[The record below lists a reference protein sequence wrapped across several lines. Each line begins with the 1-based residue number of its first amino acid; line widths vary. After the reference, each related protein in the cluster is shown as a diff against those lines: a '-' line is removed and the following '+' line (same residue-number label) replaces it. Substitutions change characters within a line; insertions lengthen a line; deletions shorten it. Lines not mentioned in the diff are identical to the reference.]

1 MFVSLQ
7 FKLELKREDREKL
20 IKLMRKQSS
29 AIRTAYNMLRELE
42 KEKAKNPHSQIYQRL
57 RQLFPELP
65 TKYIDS
71 AIYKAKQYP
80 TDKSVVFGGKRL
92 FEKLCKN
99 HLTGKAKERLK
110 KQWKEQRQGT
120 LISIGSKSDKGN
132 RLTRFEDLNGQL
144 HLRITTGKREFIYAK
159 VLREPSNSKDKWL
172 TFMAMLLESWQTQS
186 YFAYTVELKLRDG
199 EIYGSVSFEI
209 PTPKVKY
216 TKENGVIAIDTNA
229 SPIHLAIAEVSKTGE
244 LLSYQTI
251 SLHHLLGLSQNSKDH
266 QEWILAH
273 QLLDLAIQK
282 NKAIAIENL
291 KKLKRGNRG
300 DGKATLRKRLHH
312 WNAKKFL
319 QKLKRVAMLKGVEV
333 VEVNPAYTSVI
344 GMLKYAPQLS
354 IDKDIAGAYVIGRR
368 ALGFREDMPENYER
382 LLKDKA
388 YLEFALKRYEEGE
401 EKLRELIE
409 RESNEYKRNALE
421 SELKN
426 VENGKNLLVNLL
438 QSLQSESSS
447 CEGADGRNS
456 EQGETKKVSQS
467 AWRVLKVALLFP
479 ILGRVLPRD
488 LSPLKPV
495 LVKGAWDRVRRSN
508 GLVPLEAG
516 GTVPM
521 RDFQNSLK
529 VQIGVIFVYD
539 GSHICVG
546 LQL

>member
-7 FKLELKREDREKL
+7 FKLELKREDKEKL

-29 AIRTAYNMLRELE
+29 AIRVAYNMLKELE
-42 KEKAKNPHSQIYQRL
+42 KEKAKNPHAQIYHRL
-57 RQLFPELP
+57 RQLFPDLP

-80 TDKSVVFGGKRL
+80 TDKSVVFGNKRL

-99 HLTGKAKERLK
+99 HLTGKVREELK

-120 LISIGSKSDKGN
+120 LISIGSKSDRGN

-144 HLRITTGKREFIYAK
+144 HLRITTGHREFIYAK

-186 YFAYTVELKLRDG
+186 YFPYTVELKLREG
-199 EIYGSVSFEI
+199 EVYGSVSFEI
-209 PTPKVKY
+209 LAPEVRYAKD
-216 TKENGVIAIDTNA
+216 NGVIAIDTNA

-282 NKAIAIENL
+282 GKAIAIENL
-291 KKLKRGNRG
+291 KKLKRGMRG
-300 DGKATLRKRLHH
+300 DGKATLRKILHN

-319 QKLKRVAMLKGVEV
+319 QRLKRVAILKGVEI
-333 VEVNPAYTSVI
+333 VEVHPAYTSVI

-368 ALGFREDMPENYER
+368 ALGFKEDTPENYER

-388 YLEFALKRYEEGE
+388 YLEFALKRYEER
-401 EKLRELIE
+401 EKELRELIE
-409 RESNEYKRNALE
+409 KQSNEYKRNALK
-421 SELKN
+421 SELRN
-426 VENGKNLLVNLL
+426 VEYAKELLTNLL
-438 QSLQSESSS
+438 QSLQSEPSS
-447 CEGADGRNS
+447 CEGAKGRNS
-456 EQGETKKVSQS
+456 EQGETKKVSQV
-467 AWRVLKVALLFP
+467 AWQVLKVALLFP
-479 ILGRVLPRD
+479 ILGKVLPRD
-488 LSPLKPV
+488 LSPLKPL
-495 LVKGAWDRVRRSN
+495 LVEGVWDRVRSR
-508 GLVPLEAG
+508 LVPLSAG
-516 GTVPM
+516 GTVLM
-521 RDFQNSLK
+521 KDF
-529 VQIGVIFVYD
+529 
-539 GSHICVG
+539 
-546 LQL
+546 

>member
-7 FKLELKREDREKL
+7 FKLELKKEDKQKL

-29 AIRTAYNMLRELE
+29 AIRTAYNMLRDLE
-42 KEKAKNPHSQIYQRL
+42 KEKTKNPHAQIYQRL
-57 RQLFPELP
+57 RQLFPDLP

-71 AIYKAKQYP
+71 AISKAKQYS
-80 TDKSVVFGGKRL
+80 TDKPVVFGGKRL

-99 HLTGKAKERLK
+99 HLTGKVREGLK

-132 RLTRFEDLNGQL
+132 RLTRFENINGKL
-144 HLRITTGKREFIYAK
+144 HLRITTGNREFIYAK
-159 VLREPSNSKDKWL
+159 VLREPSNSKDKWI
-172 TFMAMLLESWQTQS
+172 TFMAMLLESWQTKN
-186 YFAYTVELKLRDG
+186 YFPYTVELKLRDG

-251 SLHHLLGLSQNSKDH
+251 SLHHLLGLSQNTKDH

-273 QLLDLAIQK
+273 KIVDLAIEK
-282 NKAIAIENL
+282 GKAIAVENL
-291 KKLKRGNRG
+291 KKLKKGTRG
-300 DGKATLRKRLHH
+300 DGKAELRKILHN

-319 QKLKRVAMLKGVEV
+319 QKLKRVSMLKGVEI

-344 GMLKYAPQLS
+344 GMLKYAPQLN

-368 ALGFREDMPENYER
+368 ALGFKEDTPENYEK

-388 YLEFALKRYEEGE
+388 YLEFALKRYEEK
-401 EKLRELIE
+401 EKELRELIE
-409 RESNEYKRNALE
+409 KESNEYKRNALK
-421 SELKN
+421 SELKV
-426 VENGKNLLVNLL
+426 VENAKKLLTKFI

-447 CEGADGRNS
+447 CKGANGRNP
-456 EQGETKKVSQS
+456 EQGRGNLASSV
-467 AWRVLKVALLFP
+467 AWQVLKVALLFP
-479 ILGRVLPRD
+479 ILGKVLPRD

-495 LVKGAWDRVRRSN
+495 LVEGVWDRVRSR
-508 GLVPLEAG
+508 LVPLEVG
-516 GTVPM
+516 GAS
-521 RDFQNSLK
+521 R
-529 VQIGVIFVYD
+529 
-539 GSHICVG
+539 
-546 LQL
+546 

>member
-7 FKLELKREDREKL
+7 FKLELKKEDKQKL

-29 AIRTAYNMLRELE
+29 AIRVAYNMLKELE
-42 KEKAKNPHSQIYQRL
+42 KEKIRNLHAQIYQRL
-57 RQLFPELP
+57 RQLFPDLP

-80 TDKSVVFGGKRL
+80 TDKPVVFGGRRL

-99 HLTGKAKERLK
+99 HLSGKTREKIK
-110 KQWKEQRQGT
+110 KQWKELRQGT
-120 LISIGSKSDKGN
+120 LISIGSKSDRGN

-144 HLRITTGKREFIYAK
+144 HLRINTGNREFIYAK

-172 TFMAMLLESWQTQS
+172 TFMAMLLESWQTKN
-186 YFAYTVELKLRDG
+186 YFVYTVELKLREG

-209 PTPKVKY
+209 PTPKVRY

-244 LLSYQTI
+244 LQSYQI
-251 SLHHLLGLSQNSKDH
+251 IKLHHLLGLSQNSKDH

-273 QLLDLAIQK
+273 QIVDLAIEK
-282 NKAIAIENL
+282 GKAIAVENL
-291 KKLKRGNRG
+291 KKLRKGKRG
-300 DGKATLRKRLHH
+300 DGKATLRKILHN

-333 VEVNPAYTSVI
+333 IEVNPAYTSVI
-344 GMLKYAPQLS
+344 GMLKYAPQLN

-368 ALGFREDMPENYER
+368 ALGFKEDMPENYER

-388 YLEFALKRYEEGE
+388 YLEFALKRYEER
-401 EKLRELIE
+401 EKELRELIE
-409 RESNEYKRNALE
+409 KESNEYKRNALK
-421 SELKN
+421 SELKV
-426 VENGKNLLVNLL
+426 VENAKKLLTNLI
-438 QSLQSESSS
+438 QSLQSEPSS
-447 CEGADGRNS
+447 CEGANGRNPG
-456 EQGETKKVSQS
+456 QGETKKVSQA

-479 ILGRVLPRD
+479 ILGKVLPRD

-495 LVKGAWDRVRRSN
+495 LVEGVWDRVRNR
-508 GLVPLEAG
+508 LAPLEVG
-516 GTVPM
+516 GAS
-521 RDFQNSLK
+521 R
-529 VQIGVIFVYD
+529 
-539 GSHICVG
+539 
-546 LQL
+546 

>member
-7 FKLELKREDREKL
+7 FKLELKREDKEKL
-20 IKLMRKQSS
+20 IRLMRKQSS
-29 AIRTAYNMLRELE
+29 AIRVAYNMLKDLG
-42 KEKAKNPHSQIYQRL
+42 KEKTKNPHAQIYQRL
-57 RQLFPELP
+57 KQLFPELP

-80 TDKSVVFGGKRL
+80 TDKPVVFGSKRL

-99 HLTGKAKERLK
+99 HLTGKAREKLK
-110 KQWKEQRQGT
+110 KQWRELRQGT
-120 LISIGSKSDKGN
+120 LISIGSKANKGN

-144 HLRITTGKREFIYAK
+144 HLRITTGNREFIYAK

-186 YFAYTVELKLRDG
+186 YFPYTVELKLREG

-244 LLSYQTI
+244 MLSYQTI
-251 SLHHLLGLSQNSKDH
+251 SLHHLLELSQNSKDH

-273 QLLDLAIQK
+273 RIVDLAIQK
-282 NKAIAIENL
+282 GKAMAIENL
-291 KKLKRGNRG
+291 KKLKKGMRE
-300 DGKATLRKRLHH
+300 DGKAELRKRLHN

-319 QKLKRVAMLKGVEV
+319 QKLKRVAKLKGVEV
-333 VEVNPAYTSVI
+333 IEINPAYTSVI
-344 GMLKYAPQLS
+344 GMLKYAPQLN

-368 ALGFREDMPENYER
+368 ALGFKEDMPKNYKK

-388 YLEFALKRYEEGE
+388 YLEFALKRYEER
-401 EKLRELIE
+401 EKELRELIE
-409 RESNEYKRNALE
+409 KENNEYKRNALK
-421 SELKN
+421 SELKVVKN
-426 VENGKNLLVNLL
+426 AKNLLVNLL
-438 QSLQSESSS
+438 QSLQSEPSS
-447 CEGADGRNS
+447 CEGAYGRNP
-456 EQGETKKVSQS
+456 EQGRVAKTTLQS

-479 ILGRVLPRD
+479 ILGRILPKD

-495 LVKGAWDRVRRSN
+495 LVEGVWDRVRSR
-508 GLVPLEAG
+508 LVPLEAG
-516 GTVPM
+516 GTVPT
-521 RDFQNSLK
+521 RDF
-529 VQIGVIFVYD
+529 
-539 GSHICVG
+539 
-546 LQL
+546 

>member
-1 MFVSLQ
+1 
-7 FKLELKREDREKL
+7 
-20 IKLMRKQSS
+20 
-29 AIRTAYNMLRELE
+29 LR
-42 KEKAKNPHSQIYQRL
+42 
-57 RQLFPELP
+57 
-65 TKYIDS
+65 
-71 AIYKAKQYP
+71 
-80 TDKSVVFGGKRL
+80 
-92 FEKLCKN
+92 
-99 HLTGKAKERLK
+99 ERLK

-120 LISIGSKSDKGN
+120 LVSIGSKAEKGD

-144 HLRITTGKREFIYAK
+144 HLRITTGNREFMDAK

-199 EIYGSVSFEI
+199 EVYGSVSFEL
-209 PTPKVKY
+209 PTPEVRY
-216 TKENGVIAIDTNA
+216 TKEKGVIAIDINA

-251 SLHHLLGLSQNSKDH
+251 NLHHLLGLSQNSKDY

-273 QLLDLAIQK
+273 QLLDLAIEK
-282 NKAIAIENL
+282 GKAIAVENL
-291 KKLKRGNRG
+291 KKLRKGKRG
-300 DGKATLRKRLHH
+300 DGKATLRKRLHQ

-319 QKLKRVAMLKGVEV
+319 QKLKRVATLKGVEI
-333 VEVNPAYTSVI
+333 VEINPAYTSVI
-344 GMLKYAPQLS
+344 GMLKYAPQLN

-368 ALGFREDMPENYER
+368 ALGFKEDTPENYER

-409 RESNEYKRNALE
+409 KESNEYKRSALG

-426 VENGKNLLVNLL
+426 VQNAKKLLTILI

-447 CEGADGRNS
+447 CEGADGRNP

-467 AWRVLKVALLFP
+467 AWQVLKVALLFP
-479 ILGRVLPRD
+479 ILGKVLPRD

-495 LVKGAWDRVRRSN
+495 LVEEAWDRVRRSN
-508 GLVPLEAG
+508 ELVPLEAG
-516 GTVPM
+516 GTVPT
-521 RDFQNSLK
+521 RDF
-529 VQIGVIFVYD
+529 
-539 GSHICVG
+539 
-546 LQL
+546 

>member
-7 FKLELKREDREKL
+7 FKLELKKEDKEKL

-29 AIRTAYNMLRELE
+29 AIRVAYNMLKELE
-42 KEKAKNPHSQIYQRL
+42 EEKAKNPHTQIYHRL

-65 TKYIDS
+65 TRYTDS

-80 TDKSVVFGGKRL
+80 TDRPVVFGGKRL

-99 HLTGKAKERLK
+99 HLSGKAREKLK
-110 KQWKEQRQGT
+110 NQWRELRQGT
-120 LISIGSKSDKGN
+120 LISIGARADKGN
-132 RLTRFEDLNGQL
+132 RLARFEDLNGQL
-144 HLRITTGKREFIYAK
+144 HLRITTRNREFIYAK
-159 VLREPSNSKDKWL
+159 VLREPSNSKDKWI
-172 TFMAMLLESWQTQS
+172 TFMAMLLESWQTQN
-186 YFAYTVELKLRDG
+186 YFTYTVELKLTNG
-199 EIYGSVSFEI
+199 EVYGSVSFEL
-209 PTPKVKY
+209 PTPKVKH

-273 QLLDLAIQK
+273 QIVDLAIEK
-282 NKAIAIENL
+282 GKAIAVENL
-291 KKLKRGNRG
+291 KKLKRGVRG

-333 VEVNPAYTSVI
+333 IEVNPAYTSVI

-368 ALGFREDMPENYER
+368 ALGFREDMPENYEK
-382 LLKDKA
+382 LLKDRT
-388 YLEFALKRYEEGE
+388 YLEFALKRYEEK
-401 EKLRELIE
+401 EKELRELIE
-409 RESNEYKRNALE
+409 KESNEYKRNAIK
-421 SELKN
+421 SELRSVKN
-426 VENGKNLLVNLL
+426 SKNLLVNLL
-438 QSLQSESSS
+438 QSLQSEPSF
-447 CEGADGRNS
+447 CEGANGRNP

-467 AWRVLKVALLFP
+467 AWQVLKVALLFP
-479 ILGRVLPRD
+479 ILGKVLPRD

-495 LVKGAWDRVRRSN
+495 LVEGVWDRVRRSN
-508 GLVPLEAG
+508 GLVPFRG
-516 GTVPM
+516 
-521 RDFQNSLK
+521 
-529 VQIGVIFVYD
+529 
-539 GSHICVG
+539 
-546 LQL
+546 

>member
-7 FKLELKREDREKL
+7 FKLELKKEDREKL

-29 AIRTAYNMLRELE
+29 AIRVAYNMLKELE
-42 KEKAKNPHSQIYQRL
+42 KEKTRNPHTQIYHRL
-57 RQLFPELP
+57 KQLFPELP

-80 TDKSVVFGGKRL
+80 INKSVVFGGKRL

-99 HLTGKAKERLK
+99 HLTGKVRERLK
-110 KQWKEQRQGT
+110 KQWRELRQGT

-132 RLTRFEDLNGQL
+132 RLTRLENINGQL
-144 HLRITTGKREFIYAK
+144 HLRITTGNREFIYAK
-159 VLREPSNSKDKWL
+159 VLREPSNSKDKWI
-172 TFMAMLLESWQTQS
+172 TFMAMLLESWQTKN

-199 EIYGSVSFEI
+199 EVYGNVSFEI
-209 PTPKVKY
+209 PTPEVKY

-251 SLHHLLGLSQNSKDH
+251 NLHHLLELSQNSKDH

-282 NKAIAIENL
+282 GKAIAIENL
-291 KKLKRGNRG
+291 KKLKKGMRG
-300 DGKATLRKRLHH
+300 DGKAELRKRLHN

-333 VEVNPAYTSVI
+333 IEVNPAYTSVI

-368 ALGFREDMPENYER
+368 ALGFKEDMPENYEK

-388 YLEFALKRYEEGE
+388 YLEFALKRYEER
-401 EKLRELIE
+401 EKELRELLE
-409 RESNEYKRNALE
+409 EETNQYKRNATK
-421 SELKN
+421 SELRS
-426 VENGKNLLVNLL
+426 VENARKLLTNLL
-438 QSLQSESSS
+438 QSLQSEPSG
-447 CEGADGRNS
+447 CEGANGRNP

-467 AWRVLKVALLFP
+467 AWQVLKVALLFP
-479 ILGRVLPRD
+479 VLERKIL
-488 LSPLKPV
+488 LSSR
-495 LVKGAWDRVRRSN
+495 KGAWDRVRK

-516 GTVPM
+516 RTVPI
-521 RDFQNSLK
+521 RDF
-529 VQIGVIFVYD
+529 
-539 GSHICVG
+539 
-546 LQL
+546 

>member
-7 FKLELKREDREKL
+7 FKLELKREDKEKL

-29 AIRTAYNMLRELE
+29 AIRVAYNMLKELE
-42 KEKAKNPHSQIYQRL
+42 KEKTRNPHTQIYHRL

-80 TDKSVVFGGKRL
+80 TDRPVVFGGKRL

-99 HLTGKAKERLK
+99 HLTGELRERLK
-110 KQWKEQRQGT
+110 KRWREIRQGT
-120 LISIGSKSDKGN
+120 LISIGSKSDRGN

-144 HLRITTGKREFIYAK
+144 HLRITTGNREFICAK
-159 VLREPSNSKDKWL
+159 VLREPSNSKDKWI
-172 TFMAMLLESWQTQS
+172 TFMAMLLESWQTKN

-199 EIYGSVSFEI
+199 EVYGSVSFEL
-209 PTPKVKY
+209 PTPEVKY
-216 TKENGVIAIDTNA
+216 TKDNGVIAIDTNA
-229 SPIHLAIAEVSKTGE
+229 SPIHLAVVEVSKTGE

-273 QLLDLAIQK
+273 QLLDLAIEK
-282 NKAIAIENL
+282 GKAIAVENL
-291 KKLKRGNRG
+291 KKLKKGMHG

-312 WNAKKFL
+312 WNAKRFL

-333 VEVNPAYTSVI
+333 IEVNPAYTSVI
-344 GMLKYAPQLS
+344 GMLKYAPQLN

-368 ALGFREDMPENYER
+368 ALGFKEDMPENYEK

-388 YLEFALKRYEEGE
+388 YLEFALEKYEKR
-401 EKLRELIE
+401 EKELTELIE
-409 RESNEYKRNALE
+409 KESNEYKRNALK

-426 VENGKNLLVNLL
+426 VENARKLLTNFI

-447 CEGADGRNS
+447 CEGAYGRYP
-456 EQGETKKVSQS
+456 EQGETEKVSQV
-467 AWRVLKVALLFP
+467 AWQVLKVALFFP

-495 LVKGAWDRVRRSN
+495 LVEGVWDRVRSR
-508 GLVPLEAG
+508 LVPLEAG
-516 GTVPM
+516 GTVPI
-521 RDFQNSLK
+521 RDF
-529 VQIGVIFVYD
+529 
-539 GSHICVG
+539 
-546 LQL
+546 

>member
-7 FKLELKREDREKL
+7 FKLDLKREDKEKL

-29 AIRTAYNMLRELE
+29 AIRTAYNMLKELE
-42 KEKAKNPHSQIYQRL
+42 KEKTRNLHTQIYHRL

-80 TDKSVVFGGKRL
+80 TDKPVVFGGKRL

-99 HLTGKAKERLK
+99 HLTGKAREKLK
-110 KQWKEQRQGT
+110 KQWRELRQGT
-120 LISIGSKSDKGN
+120 LIAIGSK
-132 RLTRFEDLNGQL
+132 
-144 HLRITTGKREFIYAK
+144 H
-159 VLREPSNSKDKWL
+159 
-172 TFMAMLLESWQTQS
+172 LESWQTQN
-186 YFAYTVELKLRDG
+186 YFAYTVELKLKEG
-199 EIYGSVSFEI
+199 EVYGSVSFEI
-209 PTPKVKY
+209 PTPKVRY

-229 SPIHLAIAEVSKTGE
+229 SPIHLAVAEVSKTGE

-251 SLHHLLGLSQNSKDH
+251 SLHNLLGLSQNSKDH

-282 NKAIAIENL
+282 GKAIALENL
-291 KKLKRGNRG
+291 KKLKKGRKGY
-300 DGKATLRKRLHH
+300 GKAKLRKILHQ

-333 VEVNPAYTSVI
+333 IEVNPAYTSVI

-354 IDKDIAGAYVIGRR
+354 IDKDVAGAYVIGRR
-368 ALGFREDMPENYER
+368 TLGFKEDMPENYEK

-388 YLEFALKRYEEGE
+388 YLEFALKRYEER
-401 EKLRELIE
+401 EKELKE
-409 RESNEYKRNALE
+409 LLEKESNEYKRNALK
-421 SELKN
+421 SELRS
-426 VENGKNLLVNLL
+426 VENARKLLANFI

-447 CEGADGRNS
+447 CKGAHGRNP
-456 EQGETKKVSQS
+456 EQGKVAKTTLQS
-467 AWRVLKVALLFP
+467 AWLVLRVALLFP
-479 ILGRVLPRD
+479 ILGKVLPRD

-495 LVKGAWDRVRRSN
+495 LVEGVWDRVRHSN
-508 GLVPLEAG
+508 GLVPLSAG

-521 RDFQNSLK
+521 RDF
-529 VQIGVIFVYD
+529 
-539 GSHICVG
+539 
-546 LQL
+546 